1 MAFFYKHQRDS
12 HVKRVHL
19 KIKDTVCDHCGSI
32 FFGNKDLREH
42 INYVHN
48 EAKVKHPCDDCGKE
62 FRQKGDLT
70 RHVRT
75 VHWKIR
81 NIPMEAKCDDC
92 GKEFAFKSEAKR
104 HMRMVHL
111 KDMKTGEPIERKMC
125 SECGKTF
132 KADRDLLVH
141 QKEIHLNIR
150 DHKCDECDL
159 AFA

>member
-1 MAFFYKHQRDS
+1 MDFPP
-12 HVKRVHL
+12 L
-19 KIKDTVCDHCGSI
+19 VCDLCGSI

-125 SECGKTF
+125 SGKCC
-132 KADRDLLVH
+132 LVMSH
-141 QKEIHLNIR
+141 SIFWLMRIARTAAIPLKLKLYIVYFNT
-150 DHKCDECDL
+150 
-159 AFA
+159 